1 MGSDFGRL
9 EADPLFLALTRPT
22 MVVGV
27 TYSWL
32 MLEGGLCFLYFIQT
46 SSFKCV
52 LYLIVIHFVGVLVCK
67 REPRFLT
74 ILAVFAKVSGKC
86 KNRLFHGNTS
96 SYDLY

>member
-1 MGSDFGRL
+1 MADFGRL

-32 MLEGGLCFLYFIQT
+32 MLEGGIGFLYFIQT
-46 SSFKCV
+46 SNFKV
-52 LYLIVIHFVGVLVCK
+52 ILYMIPLHVTGVLVCK
-67 REPRFLT
+67 KEPRFLT
-74 ILAVFAKVSGKC
+74 ILGVFAKTNGKC
-86 KNRLFHGNTS
+86 KNRLFHGGTS

>member
-1 MGSDFGRL
+1 MAEFGRL

-32 MLEGGLCFLYFIQT
+32 MLEGGVSFVYFIQT
-46 SSFKCV
+46 SSFKV
-52 LYLIVIHFVGVLVCK
+52 VFFAIILHFIGILICK
-67 REPRFLT
+67 KEPRFLE
-74 ILAVFAKVSGKC
+74 IIGVFAKVSGKC
-86 KNRLFHGNTS
+86 RNKLFHGNTS